1 MSEERAGG
9 GLIIF
14 GTFIIGLVLS
24 QIPLPDLLTWARPT
38 WVLLVQIYWVMALP
52 HRVGVRSAF
61 LLGLVLD
68 LLRGSV
74 LGLNALSMTIITFLV
89 LILYKRMRMFPLWQ
103 QSALI
108 LVLVGINQLL
118 FHWMQGI
125 TGTASSSLL
134 FLLPALVSALVWPW
148 LFLLLRGVRR
158 LFLIE

>member
-38 WVLLVQIYWVMALP
+38 WVLLVLIYWVMALP

-74 LGLNALSMTIITFLV
+74 LGLSALSMTIITFLV

-158 LFLIE
+158 LFLID